1 MQRYYQC
8 LQDLSKEVI
17 EGCKPFISPHFNLT
31 VEIPLDKAIVRG
43 YSWTVIPISWRN
55 RSKGVAKLKL
65 RDMGSRYFFYY
76 SLSLVGEI
84 FQPGRLPEKM
94 TLENNL
100 TQIYVKRFSGHE
112 KYRNRVWKVLVKE
125 YFSKW
130 IKSTDHILDLGCGY
144 GEFINHVK
152 YGVRHAMDLNPKT
165 KSLLDNKIIFHEQDC
180 SKPWKI
186 DQNSLD
192 LIFTSNFFEH
202 LPNKE
207 SLNRTISEVKKALK
221 PGGRLIAMGPNI
233 SVLKGKYW
241 DFGIIMLLYLT
252 NRFVNCFKFMT
263 LLSSSQILNSYRTI
277 WYE

>member
-1 MQRYYQC
+1 
-8 LQDLSKEVI
+8 
-17 EGCKPFISPHFNLT
+17 
-31 VEIPLDKAIVRG
+31 
-43 YSWTVIPISWRN
+43 
-55 RSKGVAKLKL
+55 
-65 RDMGSRYFFYY
+65 
-76 SLSLVGEI
+76 
-84 FQPGRLPEKM
+84 M

-241 DFGIIMLLYLT
+241 DFWDHHVALSDQSLCELLQIHDFTIEQSNSNFLPYNMVRVKERPLFLVSLYL
-252 NRFVNCFKFMT
+252 KFSF
-263 LLSSSQILNSYRTI
+263 LWKIFGKQFLIIAQKD
-277 WYE
+277 